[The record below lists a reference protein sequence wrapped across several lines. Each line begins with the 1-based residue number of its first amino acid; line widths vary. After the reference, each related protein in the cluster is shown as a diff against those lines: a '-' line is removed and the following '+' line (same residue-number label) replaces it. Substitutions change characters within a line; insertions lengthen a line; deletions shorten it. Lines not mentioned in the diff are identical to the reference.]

1 MLLLGL
7 DFETTGFD
15 FEKDRIIEIGAVLW
29 ETETSMPVRLL
40 STLVKHGDG
49 PGISAEITRLT
60 GIHQAMVEQHGVEP
74 AKAFADLLEMAASA
88 TALAAHNGSRLD
100 QPMAEAELRRQN
112 VPSPVLPW
120 IDTCLDVPF
129 PSHITTR
136 KLSYLGAEHG
146 FLNPFSHRAVFDVL
160 TMFKVLAAYPIAPIL
175 DSARQPIV
183 MCVAKGVDESAE
195 APKKRG
201 YRWRRGLQ
209 RWTKNLRQAQ
219 AEWEKAEA
227 GFLVEIAPFVASQE

>member
-29 ETETSMPVRLL
+29 DTEIAMPVRLL
-40 STLVKHGDG
+40 SALVRHADN
-49 PGISAEITRLT
+49 PRISAEITRLT

-74 AKAFADLLEMAASA
+74 RKAFADLLEMAASA
-88 TALAAHNGSRLD
+88 TAVAAHNGSRLD
-100 QPMAEAELRRQN
+100 QPMFEAELRRQDAPA
-112 VPSPVLPW
+112 PSLPW

-129 PSHITTR
+129 PPHITTR
-136 KLSYLGAEHG
+136 KLAYLGAEHG

-160 TMFKVLAAYPIAPIL
+160 TMFRILTAYPIAPIL

-183 MCVAKGVDESAE
+183 MCVAQGMAERAE

-201 YRWRRGLQ
+201 YRWRAATR
-209 RWTKNLRQAQ
+209 RWTKALRQGQ
-219 AEWEKAEA
+219 ADWEKAEA
-227 GFLVEIAPFVASQE
+227 GFAVEIVPFVATEE